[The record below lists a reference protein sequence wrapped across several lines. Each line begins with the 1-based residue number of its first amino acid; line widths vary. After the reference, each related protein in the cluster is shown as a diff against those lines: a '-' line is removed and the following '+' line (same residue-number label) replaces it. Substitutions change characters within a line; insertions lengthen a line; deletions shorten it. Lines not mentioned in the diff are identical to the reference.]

1 MAAKKMHFKALLLL
15 FLTLSNRK
23 VYLYNISSL
32 PPVFFYQF
40 PYTDEHYFKNIEVL
54 WFIIHT
60 GVFFMLI
67 C

>member
-15 FLTLSNRK
+15 FLTEK
-23 VYLYNISSL
+23 FIYITFHLYHL
-32 PPVFFYQF
+32 FFFYQF